1 MKAQFLKPV
10 NITFLPKICLNK
22 PMHAGNY
29 FDTIGPVTKEKK
41 IYTNATIN
49 LKTNSLLPQYLLWV
63 TGNIDYNKQFLDN
76 ARSVGAFQISE
87 FNSSLKD

>member
-1 MKAQFLKPV
+1 
-10 NITFLPKICLNK
+10 
-22 PMHAGNY
+22 MHAGNY
-29 FDTIGPVTKEKK
+29 FDTIGPVTKERK